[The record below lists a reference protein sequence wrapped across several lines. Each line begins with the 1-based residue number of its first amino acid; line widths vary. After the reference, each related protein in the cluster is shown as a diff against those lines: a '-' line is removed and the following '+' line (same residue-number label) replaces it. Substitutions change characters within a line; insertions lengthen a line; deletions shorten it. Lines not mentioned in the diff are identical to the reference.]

1 MFSVVC
7 VCKSVCSQGN
17 RAPVDRGSPCGHYLR
32 CIIPHCTGLYS
43 RHEAWVLP
51 APSRG
56 PAPQV
61 AITIDLFKLV
71 HLKTPLPIVLMS
83 GGVAIVMVGEWAV
96 RILLE
101 CFLAVAVIAFE

>member
-1 MFSVVC
+1 MAITYDALYLTVQGCTLDMRHGS
-7 VCKSVCSQGN
+7 SQPP
-17 RAPVDRGSPCGHYLR
+17 AV
-32 CIIPHCTGLYS
+32 
-43 RHEAWVLP
+43 ALP
-51 APSRG
+51 P
-56 PAPQV
+56 PQV

-71 HLKTPLPIVLMS
+71 HLKTALPIVLMS